1 MAYLTSDLKEVRKRA
16 IDIRADILEMIPAGK
31 AGHFGGSCSV
41 ADITAALYFKHMN
54 VYKDPKDPKRD
65 RCIFSKGHAVLAQY
79 ACFAELGYVERSEL
93 AKVKTME
100 GILQGHP
107 DMHLTPGIEAVTGSL
122 GQGLSVSL
130 GMALGLRLDGS
141 DSRVYAILGDGEIS
155 EGQIW
160 EAAMAAV
167 VFKADNLCAILDY
180 NKVQAT
186 DTTEKTFPIHDIREK
201 WNAFGWHTV
210 EIDGHDAEQIL
221 NALDEA
227 KQVKGKPTIIIAH
240 TVKGK
245 GFPFAEGLAKF
256 HNAAMSEDEYKQA
269 LGIIERMRTEV

>member
-1 MAYLTSDLKEVRKRA
+1 
-16 IDIRADILEMIPAGK
+16 
-31 AGHFGGSCSV
+31 
-41 ADITAALYFKHMN
+41 
-54 VYKDPKDPKRD
+54 
-65 RCIFSKGHAVLAQY
+65 
-79 ACFAELGYVERSEL
+79 
-93 AKVKTME
+93 
-100 GILQGHP
+100 
-107 DMHLTPGIEAVTGSL
+107 
-122 GQGLSVSL
+122 
-130 GMALGLRLDGS
+130 
-141 DSRVYAILGDGEIS
+141 LGDGEIS

-167 VFKADNLCAILDY
+167 VYKADNLCAILDY

-186 DTTEKTFPIHDIREK
+186 DTTEKTFPIHDIKEK

-210 EIDGHDAEQIL
+210 EIDGHDVEQIL

-245 GFPFAEGLAKF
+245 GFPFAEGQAKF